1 MLARILS
8 PGDRPRRH
16 DVTACRSI
24 VRCTSHCASA
34 IIGARR
40 LNGGD
45 STRLAVTTSLPKQG
59 CGAEV
64 ELIEARTGNQPANVF
79 GVALGG
85 ILPTPP
91 HHLHLRE
98 MLTLR

>member
-1 MLARILS
+1 MSSITWFKIGVVAALWTVIATAAVSGWLIGR
-8 PGDRPRRH
+8 GDA
-16 DVTACRSI
+16 TQQI
-24 VRCTSHCASA
+24 TQ
-34 IIGARR
+34 
-40 LNGGD
+40 LKQ
-45 STRLAVTTSLPKQG
+45 RLAVTTSLPKQG

-64 ELIEARTGNQPANVF
+64 ELLEARAGNQPANVF

>member
-1 MLARILS
+1 MSKLAWFKIGVVAALWTIIA
-8 PGDRPRRH
+8 
-16 DVTACRSI
+16 TAAVSGWL
-24 VRCTSHCASA
+24 
-34 IIGARR
+34 IGR
-40 LNGGD
+40 GD
-45 STRLAVTTSLPKQG
+45 SAQQITQLKQRLAVTTSLPKAG

-64 ELIEARTGNQPANVF
+64 ELLEARVGSRPGNVF

-85 ILPTPP
+85 ILQTPP

>member
-1 MLARILS
+1 MSSITWFKIGVVAALWTVIATAAVSGWLIGR
-8 PGDRPRRH
+8 GDAAQQI
-16 DVTACRSI
+16 TQ
-24 VRCTSHCASA
+24 
-34 IIGARR
+34 
-40 LNGGD
+40 LKQ
-45 STRLAVTTSLPKQG
+45 RLAVTTSLPKQG

-64 ELIEARTGNQPANVF
+64 ELLEARVGQPANVF